1 MIKKISETL
10 TDPGVPEKVEGFSGV
25 IVKTTMSRTFVLV
38 IRTKTVRKKYPPP
51 LKKYLVGSLWAA
63 TLLVPED
70 TVSDICSF
78 WTKFLRNHDLFFKE
92 IQIIHILG
100 VIKTFEK

>member
-51 LKKYLVGSLWAA
+51 LKKIPSWFTMGSNLAC
-63 TLLVPED
+63 TRRHC
-70 TVSDICSF
+70 I
-78 WTKFLRNHDLFFKE
+78 
-92 IQIIHILG
+92 
-100 VIKTFEK
+100 